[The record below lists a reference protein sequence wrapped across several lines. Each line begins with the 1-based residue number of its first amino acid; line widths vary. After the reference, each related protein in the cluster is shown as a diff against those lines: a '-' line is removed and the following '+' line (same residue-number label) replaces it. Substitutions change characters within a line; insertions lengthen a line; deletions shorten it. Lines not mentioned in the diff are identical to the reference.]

1 MATTVPT
8 SARLSPEVKE
18 ALRAYC
24 AAHERSESWVI
35 EKALVAFLSEQEKP
49 KPIVGRWK

>member
-24 AAHERSESWVI
+24 AANERSESWVI
-35 EKALVAFLSEQEKP
+35 EKALIAFLSEEAKP
-49 KPIVGRWK
+49 APPVRNWK

>member
-1 MATTVPT
+1 MSKGLPT

-24 AAHERSESWVI
+24 QEHERSESWVI
-35 EKALVAFLSEQEKP
+35 EKALIAYLFQRRE
-49 KPIVGRWK
+49 

>member
-18 ALRAYC
+18 ALKAYC

-35 EKALVAFLSEQEKP
+35 EKALVAFLSEDTKP
-49 KPIVGRWK
+49 KAPVRNWK